1 MRADPTIAPR
11 ILITRSMLVAR
22 LLIIVSRAQPTQYTY
37 LQHVFGR
44 ETGDVIVD
52 RRARERRWR
61 QKLVAVDNHRS
72 EEHTSELQSRPHLVC
87 RLLLE
92 KKKSTA
98 SGSSM
103 MV

>member
-61 QKLVAVDNHRS
+61 QKLVAV
-72 EEHTSELQSRPHLVC
+72 EERRGDRRQRDITNDLRTVGWALV
-87 RLLLE
+87 RR
-92 KKKSTA
+92 
-98 SGSSM
+98 
-103 MV
+103 

>member
-61 QKLVAVDNHRS
+61 QKLVAVRERRGGPGQRDNTNGLPAVGLALLR
-72 EEHTSELQSRPHLVC
+72 RPAPP
-87 RLLLE
+87 RGAPPP
-92 KKKSTA
+92 SW
-98 SGSSM
+98 
-103 MV
+103 

>member
-61 QKLVAVDNHRS
+61 QKLVAVGKRRGGPGPPGI
-72 EEHTSELQSRPHLVC
+72 TQYVPATGPALRTRPAWTP
-87 RLLLE
+87 RPPPP
-92 KKKSTA
+92 
-98 SGSSM
+98 
-103 MV
+103 

>member
-1 MRADPTIAPR
+1 
-11 ILITRSMLVAR
+11 MLVAR

-61 QKLVAVDNHRS
+61 QKLVAV
-72 EEHTSELQSRPHLVC
+72 EERRGDRRQRDITNDLRTVGWALV
-87 RLLLE
+87 RR
-92 KKKSTA
+92 
-98 SGSSM
+98 
-103 MV
+103 